1 VTALLATEGIEL
13 AYGQVP
19 ACRNITIHVDEGE
32 IVTLIGANGAGKST
46 TLRAIAGALIPRS
59 GIIRFEGSDI
69 TRLPSYERSRIG
81 IALVPEGR
89 HVFPF
94 LTVRENLELG
104 GFKFRKDNAKMRTL
118 IEQMFTM
125 FPKLNERSTQN
136 AGTLSG
142 GEQQMLVLG
151 RAMMSE
157 PRLLCL
163 DEPSLGLAPIVVQDI
178 FRTIRSINSAG
189 TSVLLVEQNARY
201 ALETAKRGYVLQTGS
216 IIASGPCSELK
227 RDRRVQQ
234 AYLGGDAAAD
244 GSSVASVP

>member
-1 VTALLATEGIEL
+1 LR
-13 AYGQVP
+13 P
-19 ACRNITIHVDEGE
+19 DER
-32 IVTLIGANGAGKST
+32 TN
-46 TLRAIAGALIPRS
+46 
-59 GIIRFEGSDI
+59 
-69 TRLPSYERSRIG
+69 IG

-104 GFKFRKDNAKMRTL
+104 GFKFRKESTRVRTL
-118 IEQMFTM
+118 IEQMFAM
-125 FPKLNERSTQN
+125 FPRLRARASQN

-163 DEPSLGLAPIVVQDI
+163 DEPSLGLAPLVVQDI
-178 FRTIRSINSAG
+178 FRTIRSINAAG

-201 ALETAKRGYVLQTGS
+201 ALETASRGYVLQTGS
-216 IIASGPCSELK
+216 IIVSGSCSALK
-227 RDRRVQQ
+227 QDGRVHQ
-234 AYLGGDAAAD
+234 AYLGRAAVAA
-244 GSSVASVP
+244 GSQAPVSP

>member
-1 VTALLATEGIEL
+1 VTALLDTEGLEL
-13 AYGQVP
+13 AYGELT
-19 ACRNITIHVDEGE
+19 ACRNISITVDTGE
-32 IVTLIGANGAGKST
+32 IVALIGSNGAGKST
-46 TLRAIAGALIPRS
+46 ILRAIAGALMPRHGS
-59 GIIRFEGSDI
+59 VRFDGRDI
-69 TRLPSYERSRIG
+69 TYLPAYDRSQLG

-104 GFKFRKDNAKMRTL
+104 GFKYRKDIARVRRL
-118 IEQMFTM
+118 IEMTFEMFTQ
-125 FPKLNERSTQN
+125 LRGRASQT

-163 DEPSLGLAPIVVQDI
+163 DEPSLGLAPRIVENI
-178 FRTIRSINSAG
+178 FRTIVSINAGG

-201 ALETAKRGYVLQTGS
+201 ALQTASRGYVLQTGS
-216 IIASGPCSELK
+216 IITSGSCQMLREDK
-227 RDRRVQQ
+227 RVQE
-234 AYLGGDAAAD
+234 AYLGRTAAQL
-244 GSSVASVP
+244 GAS